1 MSTSKFPLFLL
12 IVFTLAIS
20 SLSFA
25 RDNEDG
31 RDIKHVLLIS
41 VDGMHALDLTNYI
54 AAHPGSTLAQLSGH
68 GITYTNAST
77 PYVSDSFPGLA
88 ALITGG
94 SPTTTGLWYDVS
106 FNRKLSPPA
115 QTTGTGILG
124 GANLCPGTVGAALG
138 YDEGVDFDLSRLD
151 AGGGINR
158 RFCLAIPTMPA
169 SLSFRT
175 STYALIQSSMLRGK
189 PASTPPGST
198 STRRM
203 NGSTGRAIMVRMTS
217 LDRKSTLRSFP

>member
-1 MSTSKFPLFLL
+1 MSKSKSPLFLL
-12 IVFTLAIS
+12 IVFALAVS

-77 PYVSDSFPGLA
+77 PYISDSFPGLA

-115 QTTGTGILG
+115 QTTGNRNPGRRQPLPRHRG
-124 GANLCPGTVGAALG
+124 RGAGL
-138 YDEGVDFDLSRLD
+138 
-151 AGGGINR
+151 R
-158 RFCLAIPTMPA
+158 R
-169 SLSFRT
+169 
-175 STYALIQSSMLRGK
+175 
-189 PASTPPGST
+189 
-198 STRRM
+198 RR
-203 NGSTGRAIMVRMTS
+203 
-217 LDRKSTLRSFP
+217 